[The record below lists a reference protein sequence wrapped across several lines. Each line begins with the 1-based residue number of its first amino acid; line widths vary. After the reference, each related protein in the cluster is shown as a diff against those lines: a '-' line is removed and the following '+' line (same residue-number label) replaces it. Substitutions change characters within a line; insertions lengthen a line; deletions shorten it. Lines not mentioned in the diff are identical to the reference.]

1 MASIAQKGRLVLD
14 RIAERVFRH
23 GAIALVCAMIGL
35 ICIDTALRSLF
46 SQGFIWGLDAV
57 GLLLLCFFFVLLPHS
72 ADTDVH
78 VRMDV
83 FYGRF
88 SPALKRWV
96 DRLSLIGA
104 FLFGAL
110 IGWRALWGVPYMIE
124 TSVGSSTVSI
134 PHWPFSILIGL
145 CCVLF
150 CVLVALNLARE
161 VKRAAIDRTADG

>member
-1 MASIAQKGRLVLD
+1 MLD
-14 RIAERVFRH
+14 RIAEKLFWY
-23 GAIALVCAMIGL
+23 GSIALLSAMIGL
-35 ICIDTALRSLF
+35 ICLDTALRSLF

-72 ADTDVH
+72 ARTDVH

-88 SPALKRWV
+88 APVLRAWV
-96 DRLSLIGA
+96 DRLALLGA
-104 FLFGAL
+104 FVFAAL
-110 IGWRALWGVPYMIE
+110 IGWRALLGVPYMIE

-134 PHWPFSILIGL
+134 PHWPFSILVGL

-150 CVLVALNLARE
+150 CMLSAISLV
-161 VKRAAIDRTADG
+161 RAFRRLPANEPGADG

>member
-1 MASIAQKGRLVLD
+1 MLE
-14 RIAERVFRH
+14 RIADRLFWYGSIV
-23 GAIALVCAMIGL
+23 LLCAMIGL
-35 ICIDTALRSLF
+35 ICLDTALRSLF

-57 GLLLLCFFFVLLPHS
+57 GLLLLCFFFALLPHS
-72 ADTDVH
+72 ARADVH

-88 SPALKRWV
+88 GPPLRAWV
-96 DRLSLIGA
+96 DRIALLGA
-104 FLFGAL
+104 FVFAAL
-110 IGWRALWGVPYMIE
+110 IGWRALVGVPYMIE

-150 CVLVALNLARE
+150 CVLT
-161 VKRAAIDRTADG
+161 AISFVRQVRRPPADEPLADG